1 MVRFSFSKILMVA
14 MMSVIMSCVFHTGS
28 LMVSA
33 FAEQDEGVRTL
44 EVNEVKE
51 EGEEGPEK
59 ISLTEVEKA
68 RELTAERIYWLAG
81 LWALIFLAIILIRM
95 QLKDD
100 DELYRGGY
108 YSKDLD

>member
-1 MVRFSFSKILMVA
+1 MVRFSFSKILIVA
-14 MMSVIMSCVFHTGS
+14 MMAVIISCVFHTGC

-33 FAEQDEGVRTL
+33 FAEQDEEVRTL
-44 EVNEVKE
+44 EVTEVKE

-59 ISLTEVEKA
+59 ISLIEVEKA
-68 RELTAERIYWLAG
+68 RALTAERIYWLAG
-81 LWALIFLAIILIRM
+81 LWALIFLAIILIRI

-108 YSKDLD
+108 YSKDLE